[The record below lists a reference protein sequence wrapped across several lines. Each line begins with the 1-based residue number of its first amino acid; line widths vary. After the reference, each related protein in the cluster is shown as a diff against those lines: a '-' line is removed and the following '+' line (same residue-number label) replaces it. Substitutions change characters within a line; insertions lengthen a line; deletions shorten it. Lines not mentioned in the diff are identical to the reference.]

1 MYFVRKKQTTK
12 KVRDPNINNKNSAR
26 FEFKLFVVLR
36 IVKQSVLSIN
46 AANDMRII
54 FLNKSK
60 LGKWIFSFL
69 RLKESE
75 TQTIK
80 FTITEDKIIPTTPK
94 LYGERFPKL
103 LIGAPTKNQSKKIF
117 NIIPAND
124 DLKGKFVFSIEQ

>member
-1 MYFVRKKQTTK
+1 L
-12 KVRDPNINNKNSAR
+12 KV
-26 FEFKLFVVLR
+26 FVVLR

-46 AANDMRII
+46 AANDMSII
-54 FLNKSK
+54 FFDKSK

-69 RLKESE
+69 RLKESK

-80 FTITEDKIIPTTPK
+80 LTITEDKIIPTTPK

-103 LIGAPTKNQSKKIF
+103 LTGAPIKNQSKKIF

-124 DLKGKFVFSIEQ
+124 DLKGKFVFSIE